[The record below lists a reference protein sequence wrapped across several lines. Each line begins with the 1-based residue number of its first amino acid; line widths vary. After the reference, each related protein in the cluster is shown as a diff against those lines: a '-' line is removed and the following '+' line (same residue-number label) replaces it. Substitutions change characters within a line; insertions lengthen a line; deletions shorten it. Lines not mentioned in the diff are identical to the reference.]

1 MGGAE
6 WDKVVDV
13 VVVGSG
19 AGAMAAAI
27 TAARHGAE
35 VEVIEKAE
43 KLGGTSAWSGGMPW
57 MPVNDHMAEVDV
69 ADSREDA
76 LTYLAA
82 VSNDR
87 YLDQALIERF
97 VDQAASAMRYL
108 EDNSA
113 LEMVVTK
120 TYSDYYADR
129 PGGKPRG
136 RSLEPKPLDAP
147 AVLGDW
153 ADKVR
158 ESVHIPPLTQDEMA
172 AEGSRRNL
180 PLQDGEVPQDVVALI
195 TERTEKRIRCLG
207 AALISGLLKGALDAG
222 VEFRTSTAA
231 QELVQQDG
239 RVVGV
244 IAESDGETVRIG
256 ARRGVV
262 LASGGFEWNKELVTT
277 FMGVPDLFPLSPP
290 TNVGDGLKMGL
301 ELGAAVGNMSN
312 GIAFPSIYDG
322 RSELEGHRFG
332 SLFAPRSDPGV
343 IIVNRAG
350 KRFANEGVCYN
361 DLAKRHKV
369 YDDVSGTYPNTGPVW
384 QIFDQTV
391 RDRTIA
397 LDFVPGQ
404 PTPDWVHEAPTIG
417 ELAEKIGVDP
427 EVLTDQVARWNSY
440 VDAGEDPEY
449 HRGTVWWEGFQIE
462 GPSPEKNMRR
472 IETGPY
478 YAMALY
484 NGILGTVG
492 GLRIDTDAR
501 VQSLRGGPIE
511 GLYAVGNV
519 ASGIFGQTYPGGGCT
534 LGPGLTFGWL
544 AGQHVAAQS
553 PQEIEQRETVAQA

>member
-1 MGGAE
+1 MSGAE
-6 WDKVVDV
+6 WDHVVDV

-19 AGAMAAAI
+19 AGAMATAI

-57 MPVNDHMAEVDV
+57 MPVNDHMAEAGVT
-69 ADSREDA
+69 DSREDA

-82 VSNDR
+82 VANDR
-87 YLDQALIERF
+87 YQDQALIERF
-97 VDQAASAMRYL
+97 VDQAGPAMRYL
-108 EDNSA
+108 EENSA

-136 RSLEPKPLDAP
+136 RSLEPKPLDSGTA
-147 AVLGDW
+147 LGEW
-153 ADKVR
+153 ADRVR

-180 PLQDGEVPQDVVALI
+180 PLKDGEVPQDVVALI
-195 TERTEKRIRCLG
+195 TERTENGIRCLG
-207 AALISGLLKGALDAG
+207 SALISGLLKGALDAG
-222 VEFRTSTAA
+222 VEFRTSTAV
-231 QELVQQDG
+231 QRLVQQDG
-239 RVVGV
+239 RIVGIV
-244 IAESDGETVRIG
+244 ADSDGDELRIG
-256 ARRGVV
+256 ARLGVV
-262 LASGGFEWNKELVTT
+262 VASGGFEWNKELVKT

-290 TNVGDGLKMGL
+290 TNVGDGLRMGM
-301 ELGAAVGNMSN
+301 EVGAALGNMSN

-322 RSELEGHRFG
+322 HSQLEGQPLG
-332 SLFAPRSDPGV
+332 SLAAPRNDPGV
-343 IIVNRAG
+343 IIVNRDG
-350 KRFANEGVCYN
+350 RRFANEGICYM

-369 YDDVSGTYPNTGPVW
+369 YDDVTGTYPNTGPVW

-391 RDRTIA
+391 RERTIA
-397 LDFVPGQ
+397 LDFAPGQ
-404 PTPDWVHEAPTIG
+404 PTPDWVHEADTIA

-427 EVLTDQVARWNSY
+427 DVLTAQVTRWNSY
-440 VDAGEDPEY
+440 VDAGVDPEY

-501 VQSLRGGPIE
+501 VQSLRGEAIE

-519 ASGIFGQTYPGGGCT
+519 ASGIFGQTYPGGGGT
-534 LGPGLTFGWL
+534 LGPGLTFGYL
-544 AGQHVAAQS
+544 AGQHIAAQS
-553 PQEIEQRETVAQA
+553 PAEIEEREPVAH